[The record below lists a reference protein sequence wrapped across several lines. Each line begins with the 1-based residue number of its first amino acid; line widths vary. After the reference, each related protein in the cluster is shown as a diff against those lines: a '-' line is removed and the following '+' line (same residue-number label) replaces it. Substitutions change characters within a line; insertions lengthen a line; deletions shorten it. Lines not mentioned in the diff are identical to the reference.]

1 MNTICRKFSGCL
13 AVAVAT
19 LLPATLPASASENV
33 VAPSAGDL
41 AAAVSVA
48 AQPDAIGL
56 ARSNFRQV
64 DHIEPRRITMGEKGF
79 PVYTLNPD
87 FVRGVAGAPAGM
99 LRSVAVTATAD
110 SGQKA
115 TLQAMPEG
123 PGKWVA
129 ASVFSGNDEETL
141 SGRIR
146 PGSVLLNE
154 PQINGWYELRPDG
167 VVLLQASLPQSPVGK
182 LVPLSEYQRNVHGR
196 YADKMPGSDYQRD
209 GGIGFAQA
217 AAPPAVN
224 TGLPVSIVA
233 GLIAAGVAGVA
244 IVLFAVWRR
253 RTLTPR

>member
-1 MNTICRKFSGCL
+1 MNTICRKFAGCL

-19 LLPATLPASASENV
+19 LLPATLPAAAGEGV
-33 VAPSAGDL
+33 VPLSDGDL
-41 AAAVSVA
+41 AAAVRVA
-48 AQPDAIGL
+48 GQPDAIGL

-64 DHIEPRRITMGEKGF
+64 ARIEPRRITMGEKGI

-87 FVRGVAGAPAGM
+87 FVRGITGAPAGV

-123 PGKWVA
+123 AGKWVA

-141 SGRIR
+141 SVRLK

-154 PQINGWYELRPDG
+154 PQINGWYELGPDG

-182 LVPLSEYQRNVHGR
+182 FVPLSGYQREVHGR
-196 YADKMPGSDYQRD
+196 YADKLPGSDYQRD
-209 GGIGFAQA
+209 RGIGFRQA
-217 AAPPAVN
+217 VPPPVD
-224 TGLPVSIVA
+224 TGPPVAIVA
-233 GLIAAGVAGVA
+233 GLIAAGVAGAGV
-244 IVLFAVWRR
+244 VLVAVWRKR
-253 RTLTPR
+253 RLTPR

>member
-19 LLPATLPASASENV
+19 LLPAALPASASVGV
-33 VAPSAGDL
+33 VPPSDGDL
-41 AAAVSVA
+41 AAAVRVA
-48 AQPDAIGL
+48 GQPDAIGL

-64 DHIEPRRITMGEKGF
+64 DHVEPQQITMGDKGI
-79 PVYTLNPD
+79 PVFTLNPD
-87 FVRGVAGAPAGM
+87 FVRGVEGAPAGV

-141 SGRIR
+141 SAKLK

-154 PQINGWYELRPDG
+154 PQINGWYELGPDG

-182 LVPLSEYQRNVHGR
+182 FVPLSDYQREVHGR
-196 YADKMPGSDYQRD
+196 YADKLPGSAYQRD
-209 GGIGFAQA
+209 RGIGFAQA
-217 AAPPAVN
+217 APPPVD
-224 TGLPVSIVA
+224 TGIPVAIVA
-233 GLIAAGVAGVA
+233 GLITAGVAGLGV
-244 IVLFAVWRR
+244 VLFAVWRKR
-253 RTLTPR
+253 RLTPR